1 MKETIQKAVSVF
13 IVSALALT
21 LTACG
26 NNSTQEDES
35 SDVSSEISAS
45 EKSEEISITEPE
57 ETVVESSEDTVLVH
71 SDEQI
76 SGEESEA
83 GSSSEPEESS
93 KAESKTSS
101 EASEP
106 YDEKKAVAALK
117 KYEAGLKKSGDIDS
131 DVVYNGVWKVN
142 QTKLD
147 DFNYDGKS
155 ELLIQY
161 YIGMKADEFNKAVEK
176 QGIAVAVA
184 RYENGKVKE
193 YMIRDGFEKYLRVAG
208 AELSNKSENTEEI
221 YVDDNG
227 ELSVLSSVCTINGN
241 SISLDFCTYTLKED
255 GFVSSGGFSIQKIF
269 VSGTYGDGKED
280 KNYWYLVTDDN
291 SYDFAVNFLEI
302 MPDGTEKRS
311 TPDKVREKFDEVLN
325 TYMIEGYAVTSDSE
339 PLNLRSKYY
348 EYTLGEFYNE

>member
-35 SDVSSEISAS
+35 SAVSSEISVP
-45 EKSEEISITEPE
+45 EKSEEIPIEEPAE
-57 ETVVESSEDTVLVH
+57 PAVESSEEAVLVH
-71 SDEQI
+71 SDEQT
-76 SGEESEA
+76 SGAESEED
-83 GSSSEPEESS
+83 SSSEPEESS
-93 KAESKTSS
+93 KAESKVS
-101 EASEP
+101 SEP

-131 DVVYNGVWKVN
+131 DIVYNGVWKVK
-142 QTKLD
+142 QTKLG

-161 YIGMKADEFNKAVEK
+161 YIGMKADEYNKAVEK

-184 RYENGKVKE
+184 KYENGKVKE
-193 YMIRDGFEKYLRVAG
+193 YMVRDGFEKYLRIAG

-227 ELSVLSSVCTINGN
+227 ELSVLSSVCKINGN
-241 SISLDFCTYTLKED
+241 SISLDFCTYTLKEN
-255 GFVSSGGFSIQKIF
+255 GFVSNDGFSIQKVF
-269 VSGTYGDGKED
+269 ESGTYGDGKEN
-280 KNYWYLVTDDN
+280 KNYWYVVTEDN
-291 SYDFAVNFLEI
+291 SYDFAINFLEI

-325 TYMIEGYAVTSDSE
+325 TYMIEGFAITEDSE
-339 PLNLRSKYY
+339 PLNHRSEYY
-348 EYTLGEFYNE
+348 EYTLSEFYSE